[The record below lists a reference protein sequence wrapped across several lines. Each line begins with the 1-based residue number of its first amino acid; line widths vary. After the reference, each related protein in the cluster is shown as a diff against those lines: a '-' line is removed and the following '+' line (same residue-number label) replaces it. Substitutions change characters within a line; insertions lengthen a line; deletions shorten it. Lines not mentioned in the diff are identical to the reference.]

1 MSRLALRSCHLGLV
15 VLLAATTSGCFSDSS
30 RKVILGKISGKVTL
44 EGEPLKPGCVLTFLP
59 SSAGA
64 EIGSALIRDDGTY
77 VAISGDHPGVPIGD
91 YRVLV
96 SPPKMDP
103 KEEEELT
110 KKNSQAVMTALIK
123 KDRRELEKVEYP
135 QDAIVPRKYWAETT
149 SGLTCSVKEGEN
161 TADFELTRPEKKK

>member
-1 MSRLALRSCHLGLV
+1 MRRQLNTLYVTTEGAWLHLDGANLVMEVERQERARIPVHMLQGLV
-15 VLLAATTSGCFSDSS
+15 CF
-30 RKVILGKISGKVTL
+30 G
-44 EGEPLKPGCVLTFLP
+44 
-59 SSAGA
+59 
-64 EIGSALIRDDGTY
+64 
-77 VAISGDHPGVPIGD
+77 
-91 YRVLV
+91 RVLV

-123 KDRRELEKVEYP
+123 RDRRELEKVEYP